1 MGRPHAEG
9 SGALRVIIV
18 IENMSYTFDTR
29 VRNIA
34 RTLERSGSRV
44 WVICPRYPG
53 DPLKRVEG
61 GVTIYFYPLPPLP
74 GGLLGHVLEY
84 LYSFASISV
93 ATLIAFFRVRFDV
106 IHVCNP
112 PDIFFPLGWLYRLLG
127 RKFVF
132 DQHDLCP
139 ELWQVRYRES
149 RLMLSVLLTLE
160 RLTLTAANHVIVTS
174 ETARE
179 RIFRRAGVRR
189 SHVTLVRNGPDLA
202 NFPAATE
209 PAPTNVVEV
218 GYIGDM
224 NPQDGID
231 HLLRAASHI
240 HHKLGRTD
248 VRFVLIGDGS
258 ASDVLRQHVE
268 TLRLSE
274 CVQFTGRMRNRDAM
288 QRLSACTLCV
298 QPDLKNAFNDACVM
312 VKSLEYMALG
322 KPLVAFDLEETRR
335 ICGNAALYA
344 THNDH
349 ENLATAI
356 LTLADD
362 APLRRRLGEI
372 GRQQIEQGLAWSY
385 SERQLLKVYARLRR
399 NSKRHSRHAGESG
412 RLKTVFA
419 AAGKEITHLLAEAAH
434 FLAGHKARWGLVQP
448 AGPVNGVA
456 QSPAST
462 DLPLPHLRAPSGM
475 STPAIEGRAM
485 DAQQSARR
493 TLARGVYPLP
503 LCRSI
508 VMVGS
513 DVSTPGGM
521 SSVIRQYQEGGLF
534 DSYRCVYVPTHR
546 NGSKIS
552 KTWTAIAGGARAS
565 WYLLTCPKPLLHVH
579 MSYSGSFWRK
589 SVMCMIAAAMLRP
602 YIVHM
607 HGSQFMEFYGRCG
620 PGVRRFMRYMFGHAA
635 VVIALSHEW
644 RTNLLRVCPDARI
657 EVLPNGVSLPD
668 LRTRPPETCEPHIV
682 CLGRIGARKG
692 TFELVQAFARLA
704 SRYPR
709 WRLTCAGDGE
719 VDELRA
725 VAEQAG
731 LRDRV
736 IIPGW
741 VSPERAR
748 EIIATAT
755 IFALPSH
762 AEGLPMALL
771 EAMSWSLPVVT
782 SRVGGIPDVIRHDRN
797 GLLIEPG
804 DIDALAES
812 LERLMADADQRARLG
827 LSARQTIENAYSR
840 EVMLRQLMG
849 IYERFGIVSAEA
861 SVS

>member
-9 SGALRVIIV
+9 SCALRVVIV

-34 RTLERSGSRV
+34 RTLERNGNHV

-74 GGLLGHVLEY
+74 GGLVGHVLEY

-112 PDIFFPLGWLYRLLG
+112 PDIFFPLAWLYRLLG

-149 RLMLSVLLTLE
+149 RLMHSVLLGLE
-160 RLTLTAANHVIVTS
+160 RFTLTAANHVLVTS

-179 RIFRRAGVRR
+179 RIFQRVGIRR

-202 NFPAATE
+202 NFPAAVE
-209 PAPTNVVEV
+209 PAATNLVEV
-218 GYIGDM
+218 GYVGDM

-231 HLLRAASHI
+231 HLLRAACHI
-240 HHKLGRTD
+240 HHTLGRTD

-258 ASDVLRQHVE
+258 ASDVLRQQVE
-268 TLRLSE
+268 TLHLGG

-335 ICGNAALYA
+335 ICGDAAIYA
-344 THNDH
+344 TRNDH
-349 ENLATAI
+349 ENLAAAI
-356 LTLADD
+356 LKLADD
-362 APLRRRLGEI
+362 AALRRRLGEI
-372 GRQQIEQGLAWSY
+372 GRRQIEQSLAWSY
-385 SERQLLKVYARLRR
+385 SERQLLRAYARLQR
-399 NSKRHSRHAGESG
+399 NSKRHSRRTGEG
-412 RLKTVFA
+412 GPLKAMFS
-419 AAGKEITHLLAEAAH
+419 AAGKEITHFFAEAAQ
-434 FLAGHKARWGLVQP
+434 LLVGHKTRLHLVQP
-448 AGPVNGVA
+448 AGHVNPVV
-456 QSPAST
+456 QSRASA
-462 DLPLPHLRAPSGM
+462 DVPEPLLRAGPGT
-475 STPAIEGRAM
+475 STPAIEVRAVEG
-485 DAQQSARR
+485 QNPARR
-493 TLARGVYPLP
+493 ALARGVYPR
-503 LCRSI
+503 CRSI
-508 VMVGS
+508 VMLGS
-513 DVSTPGGM
+513 HISTPGGM
-521 SSVIRQYQEGGLF
+521 SSVIQQYHEGGLF
-534 DSYRCVYVPTHR
+534 DRYRCVYIPTHR
-546 NGSKIS
+546 NGSKMS
-552 KTWTAIAGGARAS
+552 KAWAAVVGGSRAS
-565 WYLLTCPKPLLHVH
+565 WCLLTYPQPLLHVH
-579 MSYSGSFWRK
+579 MSYGGSFWRK
-589 SVMCMIAAAMLRP
+589 SVMCMIASAMRRP
-602 YIVHM
+602 YVVHM
-607 HGSQFMEFYGRCG
+607 HGSQFMDFYGRRG
-620 PGVRRFMRYMFGHAA
+620 PGVRRFMRYVFGHAA
-635 VVIALSHEW
+635 LVIALSHQW
-644 RTNLLRVCPDARI
+644 RTNLLRVCPEATI

-668 LRTRPPETCEPHIV
+668 LRTRPPESGEPHIV
-682 CLGRIGARKG
+682 CLGKIGARKG

-704 SRYPR
+704 SRYPH
-709 WRLTCAGDGE
+709 WRLICAGDGE

-725 VAEQAG
+725 AAEQAG

-736 IIPGW
+736 LIPGW
-741 VSPERAR
+741 VGPVRAR
-748 EIIATAT
+748 QIISTAT

-771 EAMSWSLPVVT
+771 EAMSWGLPVVT
-782 SRVGGIPDVIRHDRN
+782 SRVGGIPDVVRHDQN

-804 DIDALAES
+804 SVDALAEC
-812 LERLMADADQRARLG
+812 LDRLMGDSSERARLG
-827 LSARQTIENAYSR
+827 TSARETIETAYSR
-840 EVMLRQLMG
+840 EVMLHQLIG
-849 IYERFGIVSAEA
+849 LYERFGIVGAEA
-861 SVS
+861 SS